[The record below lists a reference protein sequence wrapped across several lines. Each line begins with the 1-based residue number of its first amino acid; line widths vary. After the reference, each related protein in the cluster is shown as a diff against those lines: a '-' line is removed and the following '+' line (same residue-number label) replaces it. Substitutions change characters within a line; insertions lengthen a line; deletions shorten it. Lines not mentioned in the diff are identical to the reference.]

1 MKTEEIVYSVTGYF
15 DNTLSTRYFKTIEE
29 SVLAVAF
36 LATKGYN
43 SYCDGIIGLVLSLDN
58 EDKLT
63 FNQSGS
69 TWVELTSNCENVRVK
84 GEVECI

>member
-1 MKTEEIVYSVTGYF
+1 MKKEEIVYSVTGYF
-15 DNTLSTRYFKTIEE
+15 DNTISTRYFKTIEE

-36 LATKGYN
+36 LATKSYN
-43 SYCDGIIGLVLSLDN
+43 NYCDGIIGMVLSLDEGDN
-58 EDKLT
+58 LK

-69 TWVELTSNCENVRVK
+69 TWVELTSTCENVRVK